1 MINMPNIPNMPDI
14 PNMLGRL
21 VATTAMTLVAVVAL
35 PALSFPP
42 AFAAEETPTPTPVA
56 KLSARVE
63 RAFTRCDAAQLR
75 PVLPRKVKM
84 LVATRALAPSDG
96 YYGADQLLILFERL
110 FDGRTTIGF
119 RAISSDPKTR
129 RDGRASLQIRWISSD
144 SGESRSEI
152 SLTLILVKE
161 GTDWQI
167 REIRD
172 LK

>member
-1 MINMPNIPNMPDI
+1 MNTGRSGYPMPSMPLI
-14 PNMLGRL
+14 STPVAPMAMRL
-21 VATTAMTLVAVVAL
+21 VAVMVGIAL
-35 PALSFPP
+35 PMTSTL
-42 AFAAEETPTPTPVA
+42 AADESPTPMPLA
-56 KLSARVE
+56 KLHARVE
-63 RAFTRCDAAQLR
+63 RAFSRCDAAQLR
-75 PVLPRKVKM
+75 PVLSRKIKT

-119 RAISSDPKTR
+119 KALTSDPKTR
-129 RDGRASLQIRWISSD
+129 RDGRASLPVRWISSD
-144 SGESRSEI
+144 KAESRSAL
-152 SLTLILVKE
+152 SLILILAKE